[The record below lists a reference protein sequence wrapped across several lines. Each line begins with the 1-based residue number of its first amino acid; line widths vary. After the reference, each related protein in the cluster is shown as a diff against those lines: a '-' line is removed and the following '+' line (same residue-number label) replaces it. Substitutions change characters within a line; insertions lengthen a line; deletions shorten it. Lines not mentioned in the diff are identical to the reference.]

1 MTPAT
6 VNRYLASLS
15 SVLNFGV
22 QRNIIDFHPMKA
34 GQVSKVQES
43 MGRRRILTPDQE
55 QRL

>member
-1 MTPAT
+1 

-34 GQVSKVQES
+34 GQVSKEQES
-43 MGRRRILTPDQE
+43 KGRRRILTPDQE